1 MYIILKNQHCAFI
14 LSVFFAAKSKCAI
27 LCLCVYA
34 LCAGRP
40 SLGAKLGLADDFPSN
55 NFPITP
61 PRNGNVGRGSRGLS
75 ESGF

>member
-1 MYIILKNQHCAFI
+1 MC
-14 LSVFFAAKSKCAI
+14 FFVAKSKRAI
-27 LCLCVYA
+27 LYLCVYT

-40 SLGAKLGLADDFPSN
+40 SLGAKLGLAFPT
-55 NFPITP
+55 NFFRITP